1 MKTGLRAIILWWA
14 ALRLI
19 RRDQPNIIAVGG
31 GIAKTS
37 TKNTV
42 GAVLSKKFKG
52 EVLVGYGNLNTYL
65 GVPLSILG
73 IDIDFHHQDG
83 KLVWLSIVPSA
94 IWRAFTR
101 KLPKYLVL
109 EYGTDHP
116 GDIAAIVEK
125 LSPDI
130 AILTTVAPAHVE
142 NYGSLEKVAE
152 DEGALLA
159 AVKTDGTVFLNK
171 KDPYYQHHLRRL
183 VTKNVV
189 SVDLPNEDLAEGYAR
204 AVAKHFGLTDA
215 DTDDALSSVQWPKH
229 RFSQEQ
235 IGEFLVLDDSYNAN
249 PASMEAAL
257 RKLEK
262 LPGRKVAIL
271 GTMKELGNTER
282 VFHRHV
288 GNFAHEIADF
298 IIGVGELADD
308 YKPDI
313 HFPTSEA
320 AAAAV
325 FSYLR
330 KGDSILVKGSRSV
343 QMEKIVDKLRHAVS

>member
-1 MKTGLRAIILWWA
+1 MKTGLRAMILWWA
-14 ALRLI
+14 ALRLV
-19 RRDQPNIIAVGG
+19 RRDQPKVIAIGG

-42 GAVLSKKFKG
+42 GAVISKKFNG
-52 EVLVGYGNLNTYL
+52 DVLVGYGNLNTYL

-73 IDIDFHHQDG
+73 IDVDFHHEGG
-83 KLVWLSIVPSA
+83 KLSWLFILPRA
-94 IWRAFTR
+94 IWRSLTGR
-101 KLPKYLVL
+101 LPQYLVL
-109 EYGTDHP
+109 EYGTDRP
-116 GDIAAIVEK
+116 GDIVSLVGK
-125 LSPDI
+125 LKPNI

-159 AVKTDGTVFLNK
+159 AVEPSGVVFLNK
-171 KDPYYQHHLRRL
+171 KDPYYQHHLNRI
-183 VTKNVV
+183 VTKNII

-204 AVAKHFGLTDA
+204 SVAKHFGLTASETDA
-215 DTDDALSSVQWPKH
+215 ALSNVKWPKH

-271 GTMKELGNTER
+271 GTMRELGNTEK

-288 GNFAHEIADF
+288 GNFAHEIADYV
-298 IIGVGELADD
+298 IGVGELADE

-313 HFPTSEA
+313 HFPTSDA
-320 AAAAV
+320 ASSAI

-343 QMEKIVDKLRHAVS
+343 QMEKIVNKLRHAIS